1 MKTKPFLFYPI
12 FLFLVLFLFDKIFL
26 LEKVKSYIKSDF
38 TNIYYETR
46 EDLFE
51 DLKKRNSKK
60 KLMIIL
66 GSSRLLYF
74 DSNELAETYPNIDI
88 YNFSSAVTTPA
99 YYYYFLE
106 KILEANIKPDYLVIE
121 SDPNQ
126 FNLNSPVFKNSNLT
140 YSFSPSFI
148 FRYWNIFGKDLV
160 SFYLTKILF
169 ASSKN
174 KPYLDVAYKRFTNP
188 TFQILINEGHKLKE
202 ILIRDKG
209 HSKNLI
215 GDFTEKDFG
224 ILEATSERTI
234 SWLFANYKPSEMQY
248 YFYEKILQNLK
259 QNNLNAVFIRPQ
271 SSLAMQTFML
281 EDISTKEH
289 IDKWKLKIDK
299 LNSNYG
305 YELFDL
311 GNSEE
316 YYCNSFVDGGHF
328 SKDCYRPTMRFVMD
342 KLYLR
347 NKNQSSN

>member
-1 MKTKPFLFYPI
+1 MKTKPFLIYPI
-12 FLFLVLFLFDKIFL
+12 IIFLILFLFDKIFL
-26 LEKVKSYIKSDF
+26 FEKIKSYIKSDF

-46 EDLFE
+46 EDLFLE
-51 DLKKRNSKK
+51 LTKRKSEK

-74 DSNELAETYPNIDI
+74 NHQELLNDYPNIDI

-106 KILEANIKPDYLVIE
+106 KILTAGIKPDYLVVE

-148 FRYWNIFGKDLV
+148 FKYATIFGKDLV
-160 SFYLTKILF
+160 SFYLAKSLF

-202 ILIRDKG
+202 ILIQDKG

-215 GDFTEKDFG
+215 GDFVEKDFG

-234 SWLFANYKPSEMQY
+234 SWLFSNYKESEMQY
-248 YFYEKILQNLK
+248 YFYEKILQDLK
-259 QNNLNAVFIRPQ
+259 SNQLNTVFIWPQ
-271 SSLAMQTFML
+271 SSLSMQTFMR
-281 EDISTKEH
+281 ENPSTKIH
-289 IDKWKLKIDK
+289 VQSWKEKIDK
-299 LNSNYG
+299 MNQNYG

-311 GNSEE
+311 GNSDE

-328 SKDCYRPTMRFVMD
+328 SKDCYKPTMRFIMD

-347 NKNQSSN
+347 KKN